1 MMDEYLD
8 QYLSSSS
15 WSDANAK
22 ERSTLDYCERQNG
35 LLPISVELYEDDEKN
50 SPASIISANHTIES
64 LADHDLSSIV
74 LGEESDYSVDKNLL
88 SEDAQAQKD
97 YENCNGNLSSKMN
110 GSLKLGNVGLR
121 YDTAIPGL
129 GSVNPSYPNKLP
141 VVSHISSSD
150 LSFTQL
156 GHLGGNGSE
165 LSDIQRSVRDLQT
178 LSPIPGFWFP
188 SSYKEVSSLSHVM
201 GQDRI
206 ECFGL
211 QAANINNDIDTTR
224 TRYVGMEKILQFDSL
239 PASVT
244 PKGKQELQNHP
255 LSSFA
260 AAPQTMMPSPQQQLK
275 MSEGSPV
282 KYFTNKLSTSLY
294 RQYQLLPTGSF
305 NGTGKPRARAR
316 RGQATDPHSI
326 AERLRRE
333 KIAERMKNLQELV
346 PNSNKTDKASMLDE
360 IIDYVKFLQLQVKV
374 LSVSRLGAAGAVLPL
389 ITDGQAEGSTGLS
402 VSPPA
407 GKGVDISMNPDQV
420 AFEEEVVKLME
431 TNVTMAMQY
440 LQTKGLCLMPIA
452 LATAISSGKASSSS
466 ISVSDEWKKIGFSN
480 GVAQNNS
487 SSSSSSNNSLAS
499 DSNIITGKPV
509 REAVMINGCNGAVK
523 QMRNTFC
530 TAAEL
535 KPKT

>member
-15 WSDANAK
+15 WSDVNAK

-64 LADHDLSSIV
+64 LADQDLSSIV

-150 LSFTQL
+150 LSFTEL

-206 ECFGL
+206 QCFGL
-211 QAANINNDIDTTR
+211 QAANINNDTDTTR

-239 PASVT
+239 SASVT

-260 AAPQTMMPSPQQQLK
+260 AVPQTMMPSPQQTV
-275 MSEGSPV
+275 SATPA
-282 KYFTNKLSTSLY
+282 
-294 RQYQLLPTGSF
+294 GSF
-305 NGTGKPRARAR
+305 YGTGKPRARAR

-402 VSPPA
+402 LSPTA
-407 GKGVDISMNPDQV
+407 GKGVDISLNPDQV

-487 SSSSSSNNSLAS
+487 SSSSSSNSSLAS

>member
-15 WSDANAK
+15 WSDVNAK

-50 SPASIISANHTIES
+50 SPASIISTNHTIES
-64 LADHDLSSIV
+64 LADQDLSSIV

-88 SEDAQAQKD
+88 SENAQAQKD

-150 LSFTQL
+150 LSFTEL

-206 ECFGL
+206 QCFGL
-211 QAANINNDIDTTR
+211 QAANINNDTDTTR

-260 AAPQTMMPSPQQQLK
+260 AVPQTMMPSPLQTV
-275 MSEGSPV
+275 SA
-282 KYFTNKLSTSLY
+282 T
-294 RQYQLLPTGSF
+294 PTGSF
-305 NGTGKPRARAR
+305 YGTGKPRARAR

-402 VSPPA
+402 LSPTA
-407 GKGVDISMNPDQV
+407 GKGVDISLNPDQV

-487 SSSSSSNNSLAS
+487 SGSSSSSSSNNSLAS
-499 DSNIITGKPV
+499 DSNIVTGKPV